1 MSANN
6 TTIAKITMS
15 SYKIWLLMTM
25 TNAEIVSDEEIARN
39 DKAFGDCK
47 VTRATPFAVFI
58 LLNACVAKLRYARKH
73 RGADNADVGNSVNT

>member
-1 MSANN
+1 
-6 TTIAKITMS
+6 MS

-25 TNAEIVSDEEIARN
+25 TNAEIVSDEEIASN

-58 LLNACVAKLRYARKH
+58 
-73 RGADNADVGNSVNT
+73 